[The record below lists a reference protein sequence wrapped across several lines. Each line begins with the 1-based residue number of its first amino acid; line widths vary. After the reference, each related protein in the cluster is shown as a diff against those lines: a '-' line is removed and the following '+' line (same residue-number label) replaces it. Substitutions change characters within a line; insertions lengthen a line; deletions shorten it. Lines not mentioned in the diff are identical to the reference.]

1 MASFASRSFAILAL
15 IAVCLEMSAIPL
27 CVQADESADAPAADA
42 ADVQVAEGGEA
53 AAAEG
58 GEAKE
63 EGSPDEQKG
72 EEFVDSARE
81 LQEKLGQLRAL
92 LDAKGEGADPALKER
107 LQGLESQLKTLGLD
121 GLGGGGAGSSPEL
134 TEFLSACV
142 AMSMRRVGMQR
153 PATLGALRKLVQGKL
168 PPAEAAKNEL
178 WRMVAVCITDFKED
192 ELQSYKSGKV
202 KILPKVYVDESK
214 KPEAEK
220 KVLEIDDQVWEEL
233 RKISDGLLLE
243 LQGDPANAEKPPF
256 SIAYLFFI
264 PFLGAIGFLAYLFM
278 NMQNSKEAK
287 NSKKDKKAA
296 KGANSG
302 SKKGN

>member
-1 MASFASRSFAILAL
+1 M
-15 IAVCLEMSAIPL
+15 PL
-27 CVQADESADAPAADA
+27 CVQADESAEAPAADA
-42 ADVQVAEGGEA
+42 ADVQVTEGGEAAAAEGGEV

-63 EGSPDEQKG
+63 EGSPDEAKG
-72 EEFVDSARE
+72 QEFVDSARE

-121 GLGGGGAGSSPEL
+121 GLGGGVAGANPEL
-134 TEFLSACV
+134 TEFLGACV

-278 NMQNSKEAK
+278 NMQNDKETKNAK
-287 NSKKDKKAA
+287 KEKKAA